1 MMAQKQYPRS
11 IPVGVVDPVSGNI
24 IPLKLSPSGSLMVD
38 LSEIETVQ
46 LNIPPGQEIPVT
58 VGNAEAIP
66 TKFLTPQEVKNAAG
80 NPVDVNVANTD
91 PIPVEFGS
99 APDVVIPG
107 GVAVTN
113 FPSGFEVSNFP
124 SPLTDDVVAV
134 APVVGE
140 KTITQTAAALFA
152 GSSALANRQL
162 MRVRN
167 LSLDQQ
173 VLVGPSTVAG
183 TGFPVEPGGEYLF
196 KFNKAVAVPVYAIS
210 PGAAAKVRV
219 MEA

>member
-1 MMAQKQYPRS
+1 MSDTNAKRILDGNQSRPSMQVLDAAQAEDAFMLLQGRDGALLVRVIAS
-11 IPVGVVDPVSGNI
+11 
-24 IPLKLSPSGSLMVD
+24 D
-38 LSEIETVQ
+38 LGT
-46 LNIPPGQEIPVT
+46 
-58 VGNAEAIP
+58 
-66 TKFLTPQEVKNAAG
+66 
-80 NPVDVNVANTD
+80 
-91 PIPVEFGS
+91 IPVEFGS

-196 KFNKAVAVPVYAIS
+196 KFNKAVAVPVYAMS

>member
-1 MMAQKQYPRS
+1 MMAKEIVRYRDS
-11 IPVGVVDPVSGNI
+11 DGSVKDWV
-24 IPLKLSPSGSLMVD
+24 PSG
-38 LSEIETVQ
+38 
-46 LNIPPGQEIPVT
+46 
-58 VGNAEAIP
+58 P
-66 TKFLTPQEVKNAAG
+66 T
-80 NPVDVNVANTD
+80 
-91 PIPVEFGS
+91 
-99 APDVVIPG
+99 G

-183 TGFPVEPGGEYLF
+183 TGFPVEPGGEFLF
-196 KFNKAVAVPVYAIS
+196 KFNKEVAVPVYAMS
-210 PGAAAKVRV
+210 PGAAVKVRV